1 MNADRYLKIDEMIDA
16 ALEVEPAKRAAF
28 LDQACVDDPVLRAEV
43 DSLLA
48 AYHEA
53 GDFIESPALEVA
65 ARSLADDSILSVT
78 GKTISHYRIISL
90 LGEGGMGEVY
100 LGHDGRMNRKVAIKL
115 LPAQFTQSPERI
127 ARFQRESRAASA
139 LNHPNI
145 ITIYEI
151 GRDGDISFIASEL
164 VEGET
169 LRRRINRGKLKIK
182 EAVELAMQVASALA
196 AAHSAGI
203 VHRDIKPENIMIRR
217 DGYVKVLDFGLVKLT
232 EADDADTNQTGHHS
246 HSTQAGTV
254 LGTINYMSP
263 EQARGHEIDG
273 RTDIFSLG
281 VVLYEMITGNQPFK
295 GATPGATFDAILN
308 SPPAP
313 ITSSSSDVSTE
324 LLRVI
329 GRALEKDP
337 EVRYQTASDL
347 RAELRLLQK
356 NLDSHATASA
366 ENISTAG
373 VPAAPKRVSAF
384 WKHAAIALGVT
395 ALIATV
401 AALAGKSLFGRSETN
416 WLNAAATRLTSN
428 PGIEHFPSLSPDGK
442 SLVYASRTTGNFDIY
457 LKRIGSRK
465 TVNLTEGSSE
475 QETHPAFS
483 PDGKRIAFR
492 RTSLVGGGIYV
503 MTEAGESVKRLTEFG
518 FNPAWS
524 PDGKEIVCTENS
536 VEGSNRTNAQSRMW
550 IVNSSTGE
558 SRTLAV
564 VDAVQASWSPDGK
577 TIAYWAIDEA
587 AQRDVWTV
595 AATGGQPVQITAD
608 PSIDLNPV
616 WSPDGEHLY
625 FISNRKGV
633 MSLWRVAIDKASGK
647 ATSEPESVPTP
658 ASETQHIT
666 FSSDGKSLAYV
677 GINRAQNIK
686 KLSFDSAKEKVTNA
700 TPEVIVSSGEVG
712 LPSIS
717 PDGQVL
723 ACQSIGASRDLF
735 ALKLDGSVLNQ
746 LTDDDSNE
754 LSPAWSPDGRRI
766 AYYSNKSGAYQ
777 IWMINPDGS
786 GAQQVTDTDSPGGV
800 VLPLWSPDGSRL
812 GYSLFG
818 GRTLIMD
825 LRKPWSAQTPV
836 EMPWIDAASKVFF
849 VASSWST
856 DGKYLVG
863 SGFNPTHHQGLFAY
877 TVETQKYEMVSA
889 FGRNPKW
896 LADNKRSL
904 FRFEDRIFLTDTIS
918 KKPREVFSFAPD
930 LITGLDVSKDN
941 RSIYVSVD
949 STEAD
954 IWLLSR
960 N

>member
-1 MNADRYLKIDEMIDA
+1 MNADRYLKIDELIDA
-16 ALEVEPAKRAAF
+16 ALEVEPAKRAVF
-28 LDQACVDDPVLRAEV
+28 LDQACGDDPALRAEV

-53 GDFIESPALEVA
+53 EDFIESPALEVA
-65 ARSLADDSILSVT
+65 ARSLAEDSILSVT

-151 GRDGDISFIASEL
+151 GREGGVNFIASEL
-164 VEGET
+164 VEGDT

-182 EAVELAMQVASALA
+182 EAVELALQVASALA

-217 DGYVKVLDFGLVKLT
+217 DGYVKVLDFGLAKLT

-246 HSTQAGTV
+246 HSTQAGAV

-263 EQARGHEIDG
+263 EQARGQEIDG

-308 SPPAP
+308 SAPAA
-313 ITSSSSDVSTE
+313 ITSSSSDVSAD

-329 GRALEKDP
+329 SRALEKDP

-347 RAELRLLQK
+347 RAELRQLQK
-356 NLDSHATASA
+356 NLDSQATASA
-366 ENISTAG
+366 ENISTENSSPAG
-373 VPAAPKRVSAF
+373 NRVSAG
-384 WKHAAIALGVT
+384 WKYAAIALGLI
-395 ALIATV
+395 ALIASI
-401 AALAGKSLFGRSETN
+401 AALAGKSLFRKPASN
-416 WLNAAATRLTSN
+416 WLNASATRLTSN

-442 SLVYASRTTGNFDIY
+442 SLVYASRTSGNFDIY
-457 LKRIGSRK
+457 LKRIGSQK

-475 QETHPAFS
+475 HETQPAFS
-483 PDGKRIAFR
+483 PDGKRIVFR
-492 RTSLVGGGIYV
+492 RTSREGGGIYV

-536 VEGSNRTNAQSRMW
+536 VEGSNRGNVQSRIW
-550 IVNSSTGE
+550 IVNSTTGE

-564 VDAVQASWSPDGK
+564 PDAVQASWSPDG
-577 TIAYWAIDEA
+577 TRIAYWAIDDA
-587 AQRDVWTV
+587 AQRDIWTV
-595 AATGGQPVQITAD
+595 TVTGGPPVQITAD
-608 PSIDLNPV
+608 ASIDLNPV

-633 MSLWRVAIDKASGK
+633 MSLWRIAIDKASGK
-647 ATSEPESVPTP
+647 AASDPESVPTP

-666 FSSDGKSLAYV
+666 FSSDGRSLAYV
-677 GINRAQNIK
+677 GTSRAQNIK
-686 KLSFDSAKEKVTNA
+686 KLNFDSANGRVTTA
-700 TPEVIVSSGEVG
+700 KPEVINSSGEVAF
-712 LPSIS
+712 PSIS

-723 ACQSIGASRDLF
+723 ACQSVGARRDIF
-735 ALKLDGSVLNQ
+735 ALKLAGPVLNQ

-754 LSPAWSPDGRRI
+754 LTPTWSPDGRRI

-786 GAQQVTDTDSPGGV
+786 GAQQVTEADTPGGA
-800 VLPLWSPDGSRL
+800 VLPIWSPDGSRL
-812 GYSLFG
+812 AYSLFG

-825 LRKPWSAQTPV
+825 LRKPWHEQTPI
-836 EMPWIDAASKVFF
+836 ETAWIDPVSKIFL
-849 VASSWST
+849 VATSWSP
-856 DGKYLVG
+856 DGKYLIG
-863 SGFNPTHHQGLFAY
+863 SGYNPKHHQGLFAY
-877 TVETQKYEMVSA
+877 SIETQKYQMVSE
-889 FGRNPKW
+889 FGRLPKW
-896 LADNKRSL
+896 LADNKRSI
-904 FRFEDRIFLTDTIS
+904 FAFEERIFLTDTLS
-918 KKPREVFSFAPD
+918 KKPRELFSFAPD
-930 LITGLDVSKDN
+930 LISGLDVSRDN

-954 IWLLSR
+954 IWLLKLD
-960 N
+960 